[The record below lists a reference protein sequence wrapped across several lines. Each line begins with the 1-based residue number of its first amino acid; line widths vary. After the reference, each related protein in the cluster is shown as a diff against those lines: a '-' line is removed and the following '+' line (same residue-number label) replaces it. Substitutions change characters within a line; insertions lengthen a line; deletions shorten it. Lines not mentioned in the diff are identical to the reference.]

1 MPAFAR
7 RRHLLRATTAL
18 MAVHA
23 LPSRAQDAKPPLRVI
38 VPLPAGGVADT
49 SVRFFGE
56 QWTTAT
62 RQPVMVD
69 NRPGGSYLIGAQQLL
84 QAPADGNTLLHL
96 NSSMVAAQATFQ
108 RFDMLKQMA
117 TIGMMGTTPGALFVN
132 ASSPI
137 NNIKDLLAWLRANPG
152 RLNYGAVTGA
162 VEHLQLI
169 NWLRRNNLTGTMVAF
184 KGGPDSMTALAQNE
198 IHMTLSALPLI
209 IPFKGKV
216 KPIAIW
222 TDQRAPMTP
231 EVPTF
236 REQGLGDIPELNY
249 WGSLAAPAG
258 TPAATIAAMNSTM
271 VEVMKVPSLVAKF
284 AAQGMIAKTSSPEV
298 MARIITDE
306 LKWITPLAA
315 ELNLKG

>member
-1 MPAFAR
+1 MTRFAHR
-7 RRHLLRATTAL
+7 RQLLRASAAL
-18 MAVHA
+18 AAGVA
-23 LPSRAQDAKPPLRVI
+23 LPLNAQESKAPLRVI

-56 QWTTAT
+56 QWTAQT
-62 RQPVMVD
+62 RQSVVVD

-84 QAPADGNTLLHL
+84 QAPADGSTLLHL

-132 ASSPI
+132 ANSPI
-137 NNIKDLLAWLRANPG
+137 NSIKDLLDWIRANPG

-162 VEHLQLI
+162 VEHLQMI

-198 IHMTLSALPLI
+198 IHMALSALPLI
-209 IPFKGKV
+209 IPFKGKI

-222 TDQRAPMTP
+222 TEQRAPMTP
-231 EVPTF
+231 DVPTF
-236 REQGLGDIPELNY
+236 REQGLTDLPELNY
-249 WGSLAAPAG
+249 WGSLAAPAA
-258 TPAATIAAMNSTM
+258 TPAATIAALNKSM
-271 VEVMKVPSLVAKF
+271 VEVMKVPALIAKF
-284 AAQGMIAKTSSPEV
+284 AAQGMVAKTSTPEA
-298 MARIITDE
+298 MAKLIADE
-306 LKWITPLAA
+306 LKWQTPLAA